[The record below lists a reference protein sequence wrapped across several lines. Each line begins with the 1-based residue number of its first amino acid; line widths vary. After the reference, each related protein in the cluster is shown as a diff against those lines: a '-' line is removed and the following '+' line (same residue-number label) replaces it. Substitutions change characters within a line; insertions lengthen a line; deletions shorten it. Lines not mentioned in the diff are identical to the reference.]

1 MFHRDKK
8 HYVTAEIR
16 KIPVAYLLNL
26 EMTALDELE
35 KRIEEEGKRS
45 ELARKWVAGLKRIKQ
60 TLKKR
65 RRRWKIEKPQLSS
78 IRQTSLLL
86 CITLRKARLQ
96 I

>member
-1 MFHRDKK
+1 MFHRNKK

-60 TLKKR
+60 TLKKGDGDG
-65 RRRWKIEKPQLSS
+65 K
-78 IRQTSLLL
+78 
-86 CITLRKARLQ
+86 
-96 I
+96 

>member
-35 KRIEEEGKRS
+35 KRVAEEEKRS
-45 ELARKWVAGLKRIKQ
+45 NLAGKWIQGLKRVKQ
-60 TLKKR
+60 TLKEGGGDGK
-65 RRRWKIEKPQLSS
+65 
-78 IRQTSLLL
+78 
-86 CITLRKARLQ
+86 
-96 I
+96 

>member
-35 KRIEEEGKRS
+35 KRIEEEGILGRCLYFSYTVSIFKYF
-45 ELARKWVAGLKRIKQ
+45 
-60 TLKKR
+60 
-65 RRRWKIEKPQLSS
+65 SS
-78 IRQTSLLL
+78 NIVNIVCFFIFFIDINLIILHHL
-86 CITLRKARLQ
+86 FNIP
-96 I
+96 

>member
-35 KRIEEEGKRS
+35 KRIEEEEKRS
-45 ELARKWVAGLKRIKQ
+45 GLARKWVAGLRRIKQ
-60 TLKKR
+60 TLKKGDGDG
-65 RRRWKIEKPQLSS
+65 K
-78 IRQTSLLL
+78 
-86 CITLRKARLQ
+86 
-96 I
+96 

>member
-45 ELARKWVAGLKRIKQ
+45 ELALQMGGRLK
-60 TLKKR
+60 
-65 RRRWKIEKPQLSS
+65 
-78 IRQTSLLL
+78 
-86 CITLRKARLQ
+86 AY
-96 I
+96 